1 MGDIDYKCE
10 QCDSSEG
17 VYWDAYAAW
26 DPEEQKMVLH
36 QSYDA
41 SDVSVDQQILLQYH
55 ILIRK
60 KKIQSK
66 DGYHN
71 EKEIIA

>member
-41 SDVSVDQQILLQYH
+41 SECQCGSTDIITVPYTN
-55 ILIRK
+55 K
-60 KKIQSK
+60 KKK
-66 DGYHN
+66 DPIKGWLP
-71 EKEIIA
+71 